1 MSASNEGG
9 PYTREN
15 SMAWAL
21 YTATPG
27 EDPQMIL
34 ARASLYEDY
43 VLSASGNLERGRPD
57 KVFDPHK
64 AVSDCLQG
72 H

>member
-1 MSASNEGG
+1 MSGSSEGG

-43 VLSASGNLERGRPD
+43 ILSGAGGLERGRSD
-57 KVFDPHK
+57 KAFNTDKTVGNGF
-64 AVSDCLQG
+64 
-72 H
+72 